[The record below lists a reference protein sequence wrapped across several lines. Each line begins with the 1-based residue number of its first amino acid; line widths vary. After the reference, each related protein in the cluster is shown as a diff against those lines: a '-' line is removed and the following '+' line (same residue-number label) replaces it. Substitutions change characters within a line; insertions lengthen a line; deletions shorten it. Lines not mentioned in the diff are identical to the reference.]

1 MAVHRSNR
9 EVRLGHGPAKELWFR
24 RRRHSEGKSEN
35 RSAASFAELW
45 RGGRRGLVRGGIAKY
60 SRWATAGVRD
70 TDLNGLDGCGDVA
83 LGRPRLDVRQSRP
96 CDRLQ
101 ARTIRS
107 DVR

>member
-1 MAVHRSNR
+1 MPRSNH
-9 EVRLGHGPAKELWFR
+9 EVRQGRGPAKELWFQR
-24 RRRHSEGKSEN
+24 RPRWARKSEN

-45 RGGRRGLVRGGIAKY
+45 RGGRRGLGRGGIVKY
-60 SRWATAGVRD
+60 NRWATAGARD
-70 TDLNGLDGCGDVA
+70 SDSNGLDGRGDVA

-107 DVR
+107 